1 MPPLV
6 VIPSMLVRGFGGFE
20 PLRVVNALLG
30 AELARLRGVDFAD
43 PSDQSQSA
51 LVGLFRWLGGHGGHS
66 WRWPDPEPVAV
77 VAFRLEEF
85 CVLLFT
91 FVI

>member
-1 MPPLV
+1 
-6 VIPSMLVRGFGGFE
+6 MLEPGFGGFE
-20 PLRVVNALLG
+20 LLRVVNALLG

-66 WRWPDPEPVAV
+66 WRWPDPELVAV
-77 VAFRLEEF
+77 AAFWVEKL
-85 CVLLFT
+85 CVLLVT